1 MTFERDFY
9 EERRR
14 KWRRSAFW
22 RGVLATLA
30 VFAVIV
36 GLGLWLSDGPRYGS
50 HIAQVELTGII
61 YDDPVLESTLKIIEE
76 NDAAKALILKINSP
90 GGTTVGSE
98 AVYERLRAIAASKPV
113 VAVLGEVAASGGY
126 IAALGADHIVARG
139 NTITGSVGVIMEY
152 PDVTDLL
159 ERIGV
164 KMETIRSSDLKAE
177 ASPFRK
183 ISAEGRAA
191 EQTLIDDSYVWFR
204 GLVENRRSLTG
215 NQLDAVTDGRVFTG
229 RVALKMGLVD
239 SIGGREKALEHLE
252 SLDGFERDLP
262 VDFYPLDYKEGGF
275 WGPLGKFLSQNSVLK
290 QFSRT
295 DGPRLYSLA
304 R

>member
-1 MTFERDFY
+1 MSFERDFY

-22 RGVLATLA
+22 RGVLATLG
-30 VFAVIV
+30 VIALLV
-36 GLGLWLSDGPRYGS
+36 GLGLWLGDGPRFGA
-50 HIAQVELTGII
+50 HIARVEISGII
-61 YDDPVLESTLKIIEE
+61 YDDPVLDAALQSVEES
-76 NDAAKALILKINSP
+76 NAAKALIVVINSP

-98 AVYERLRAIAASKPV
+98 AVYERLRRIAKDKPV
-113 VAVLGEVAASGGY
+113 VAVMREVAASGGY

-159 ERIGV
+159 DRIGV
-164 KMETIRSSDLKAE
+164 TMETIRSSELKAE
-177 ASPFRK
+177 ASPYRK
-183 ISAEGRAA
+183 LSPEGRAA
-191 EQTLIDDSYVWFR
+191 EQALIDDSYAWFR
-204 GLVENRRSLTG
+204 ALVENRRGLTG
-215 NQLDAVTDGRVFTG
+215 NQLDAATDGRVFTG
-229 RVALKMGLVD
+229 RVALEMGLID
-239 SIGGREKALEHLE
+239 DIGGSEIALAHLE
-252 SLDGFERDLP
+252 SLAGFEPDLP
-262 VDFYPLDYKEGGF
+262 VDFYPLDYEEGGF

-290 QFSRT
+290 RFSAA